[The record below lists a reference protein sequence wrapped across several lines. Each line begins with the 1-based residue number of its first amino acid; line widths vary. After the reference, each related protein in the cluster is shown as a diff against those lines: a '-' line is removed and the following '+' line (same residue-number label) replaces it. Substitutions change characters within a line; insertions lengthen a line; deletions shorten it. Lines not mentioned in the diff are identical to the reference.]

1 MLLQSKKTVLLSLIL
16 ITCLL
21 KKEIFLLLQS
31 NKATQNTDIPTKLF
45 KVNADIFVE
54 VVFTSLNKYIK
65 QTCFPI
71 EFEASKY
78 NSSSLKNSKSS
89 KDNYIPVS
97 ILSNISSVYQKF
109 VFKQMSEYLEVTIE
123 I

>member
-1 MLLQSKKTVLLSLIL
+1 M
-16 ITCLL
+16 
-21 KKEIFLLLQS
+21 LQS

-65 QTCFPI
+65 QICFPI
-71 EFEASKY
+71 EFETSKY

>member
-65 QTCFPI
+65 QTYFPI
-71 EFEASKY
+71 EIETSKY

>member
-71 EFEASKY
+71 EFETSKY